1 MPTTRA
7 QEAAEKRNLR
17 TREPPADQKHTATK
31 PTSKGKKPPSAPKAA
46 SPKKDAQPT
55 GRKAAQPKKDAQPK
69 AASAAQPEKESSPVL
84 GEKRE
89 PESEETQAETGEPPA
104 KKAKNEDPDRTPK
117 DDGSEDSAEADKENA
132 PARRHPAEGTYQP
145 GTIERGHI
153 YFFYRP
159 KVELEEAHSLDE
171 VQRFYMLLVPRPP
184 QFATYDSRADSQP
197 KGEEE
202 DQEMNLIETGADA
215 VPAPEPKGETKKRFR
230 LLVIG
235 KKGLPDPEAGG
246 GGKGGGRKQV
256 FWSTVSTVSEDLKKL
271 EEGLGPKQYET
282 KTRGTR
288 HQAAARLAARGAYAI
303 VNNEA
308 ARTPSQRETHFGYHL
323 SHPDDEH
330 FGEVQETLGIHKASS
345 FVLQVKNPL
354 APPSG
359 GAQAG
364 LPKGQR
370 AEYPEEILES
380 VFGKGGSRGRESYG
394 LRFAPVERPELLD
407 YEGAELLF
415 IAARSGEQGLEASL
429 GEGRGHALEEA
440 EKGESKEKLDEVMK
454 ELAMDD
460 GKIPA
465 NPLEGGWA

>member
-17 TREPPADQKHTATK
+17 TRHQPEDSKHAPA
-31 PTSKGKKPPSAPKAA
+31 KPPSKAKKPA
-46 SPKKDAQPT
+46 SSRKPPSSKKGAH
-55 GRKAAQPKKDAQPK
+55 AKK
-69 AASAAQPEKESSPVL
+69 ETSPAV

-89 PESEETQAETGEPPA
+89 PEVDDHQAESEEPAA
-104 KKAKNEDPDRTPK
+104 KKVKTEEPAQKEEQADGK
-117 DDGSEDSAEADKENA
+117 EEGSEADADKENA
-132 PARRHPAEGTYQP
+132 PAKRHPAESMYQA

-159 KVELEEAHSLDE
+159 KVELEEAHSMDD

-184 QFATYDSRADSQP
+184 QFATHTDSRNDTHAKNDDE
-197 KGEEE
+197 G
-202 DQEMNLIETGADA
+202 QEMNLIGSGADA
-215 VPAPEPKGETKKRFR
+215 VPAPEPKGQTKKRFR
-230 LLVIG
+230 LMLIG
-235 KKGLPDPEAGG
+235 KKGLPDPDAGG

-256 FWSTVSTVSEDLKKL
+256 FWATVATVSDDLEKL
-271 EEGLGPKQYET
+271 EEGLGPKTYET

-359 GAQAG
+359 PAQVG
-364 LPKGQR
+364 LPKGRR
-370 AEYPEEILES
+370 AEYPEEIMAG
-380 VFGKGGSRGRESYG
+380 VFGKGGHRGRESYG
-394 LRFAPVERPELLD
+394 LRFASVERQELLD
-407 YEGAELLF
+407 HEGAELLF
-415 IAARSGEQGLEASL
+415 IAARSGEQGLEISL

-440 EKGESKEKLDEVMK
+440 EKDESKETMEEVMK
-454 ELAMDD
+454 EIAMND

-465 NPLEGGWA
+465 DPLEGGWA

>member
-17 TREPPADQKHTATK
+17 SHQQTEDQKQAAASK
-31 PTSKGKKPPSAPKAA
+31 PVSKGKKRA
-46 SPKKDAQPT
+46 SPRKPASMKKT
-55 GRKAAQPKKDAQPK
+55 RVKKE
-69 AASAAQPEKESSPVL
+69 ASPEV

-89 PESEETQAETGEPPA
+89 PGAEDKKEEPPA
-104 KKAKNEDPDRTPK
+104 KKAKTEENQKVEDQSAAK
-117 DDGSEDSAEADKENA
+117 EEGSEDADADSNKENA
-132 PARRHPAEGTYQP
+132 PAKRHPAESMYQA

-159 KVELEEAHSLDE
+159 KVELEEAHSLDD

-184 QFATYDSRADSQP
+184 QFASPGSSGGTQSKDDD
-197 KGEEE
+197 E
-202 DQEMNLIETGADA
+202 DQEMNLIESGADA
-215 VPAPEPKGETKKRFR
+215 VPATEPKDQSKKRFR
-230 LLVIG
+230 LLIIG

-246 GGKGGGRKQV
+246 GGAGGGRKQV
-256 FWSTVSTVSEDLKKL
+256 FWAAVSSIGEDLKKL
-271 EEGLGPKQYET
+271 EEGLGPKEYET

-303 VNNEA
+303 VNNENA
-308 ARTPSQRETHFGYHL
+308 GTPSQRETHFGYHL

-330 FGEVQETLGIHKASS
+330 FGEVQQTLGIHKASS

-359 GAQAG
+359 PAQVG

-370 AEYPEEILES
+370 AEYPEEIMEG
-380 VFGKGGSRGRESYG
+380 VFGKGGKRGRESYG
-394 LRFAPVERPELLD
+394 LRFAPVERRELLD
-407 YEGAELLF
+407 HEGAELLF
-415 IAARSGEQGLEASL
+415 IAARSGQEGLETSL

-440 EKGESKEKLDEVMK
+440 EKDEGKETMDEVMQ
-454 ELAMDD
+454 EIAMDD
-460 GKIPA
+460 GKNPA
-465 NPLEGGWA
+465 DPLEGEWA

>member
-17 TREPPADQKHTATK
+17 TRQPPEDSKHPPAKPPSKAKK
-31 PTSKGKKPPSAPKAA
+31 PTSRRKPPS
-46 SPKKDAQPT
+46 SKKGAHV
-55 GRKAAQPKKDAQPK
+55 
-69 AASAAQPEKESSPVL
+69 KESSPNA

-89 PESEETQAETGEPPA
+89 PNTEETQAEGEEPPA
-104 KKAKNEDPDRTPK
+104 KKIKAGESVQSEEQADARGKEE
-117 DDGSEDSAEADKENA
+117 GSEADANKENA
-132 PARRHPAEGTYQP
+132 PAKRHPAESMYQA

-159 KVELEEAHSLDE
+159 KVELEEAHSMDD

-184 QFATYDSRADSQP
+184 QFAMHTDNQGSAQAKNDD
-197 KGEEE
+197 EE
-202 DQEMNLIETGADA
+202 QEMNLIESGADA
-215 VPAPEPKGETKKRFR
+215 VPAPEPKGQTKKRFR
-230 LLVIG
+230 LLIIG
-235 KKGLPDPEAGG
+235 KKGLPDPDAG

-256 FWSTVSTVSEDLKKL
+256 FWATVATVSDDLKKL
-271 EEGLGPKQYET
+271 EEGLGPKTYET

-359 GAQAG
+359 PAQVG
-364 LPKGQR
+364 LPKGKR
-370 AEYPEEILES
+370 AEYPEEIMTG
-380 VFGKGGSRGRESYG
+380 VFGKGGHRGRESYG
-394 LRFAPVERPELLD
+394 LRFASVERQELLD
-407 YEGAELLF
+407 HEGAELLF
-415 IAARSGEQGLEASL
+415 IAARSGEQGLETSL
-429 GEGRGHALEEA
+429 GEGRGHALEEV
-440 EKGESKEKLDEVMK
+440 EKDESKETMDEVMK
-454 ELAMDD
+454 EIAMDD

-465 NPLEGGWA
+465 DPLEGEWA

>member
-7 QEAAEKRNLR
+7 QEAAEKGNLR
-17 TREPPADQKHTATK
+17 THQPADHQKEAAAKPASKTK
-31 PTSKGKKPPSAPKAA
+31 NPSSTRKSAAGKKGPQVKET
-46 SPKKDAQPT
+46 SPT
-55 GRKAAQPKKDAQPK
+55 
-69 AASAAQPEKESSPVL
+69 V

-89 PESEETQAETGEPPA
+89 PEAEEKQEETMEPPA
-104 KKAKNEDPDRTPK
+104 KKTKTEDEPRENEEQIN
-117 DDGSEDSAEADKENA
+117 GIEAGAEADADKENA
-132 PARRHPAEGTYQP
+132 PAKRHPAQSMYQA

-159 KVELEEAHSLDE
+159 KVELEEVHSLDD

-184 QFATYDSRADSQP
+184 QFAAPPESSTQAD
-197 KGEEE
+197 GDDEN
-202 DQEMNLIETGADA
+202 QEMNLIESGADA
-215 VPAPEPKGETKKRFR
+215 VPAAEPKGQTKKRFR

-235 KKGLPDPEAGG
+235 KKGLPDPDAGG

-256 FWSTVSTVSEDLKKL
+256 FWATVATVSDDLKKL
-271 EEGLGPKQYET
+271 EEGLGPKKYQT
-282 KTRGTR
+282 KTRGER
-288 HQAAARLAARGAYAI
+288 SQAAARLAARGAYAI

-359 GAQAG
+359 PGQVG
-364 LPKGQR
+364 LPQNRR
-370 AEYPEEILES
+370 ADYPEEVLEG
-380 VFGKGGSRGRESYG
+380 VFGKGGARGRESYG
-394 LRFAPVERPELLD
+394 LRFASVERRELLD

-415 IAARSGEQGLEASL
+415 IAARSGEEGLETSL

-440 EKGESKEKLDEVMK
+440 EKEESKETMDEVMK
-454 ELAMDD
+454 ELAMND

-465 NPLEGGWA
+465 DPLEGEWA

>member
-17 TREPPADQKHTATK
+17 TRGQPAEEQKQAAAK
-31 PTSKGKKPPSAPKAA
+31 PASSKGKKPA
-46 SPKKDAQPT
+46 STRKTSTSKKGAQA
-55 GRKAAQPKKDAQPK
+55 K
-69 AASAAQPEKESSPVL
+69 KESSPSV

-89 PESEETQAETGEPPA
+89 PETEGNEEKPAEEEPPA
-104 KKAKNEDPDRTPK
+104 KKAKTEEQTESK
-117 DDGSEDSAEADKENA
+117 SEGSAEADADKENA
-132 PARRHPAEGTYQP
+132 PAKRHPAESMYQA

-159 KVELEEAHSLDE
+159 KVELEEIHSLDD

-184 QFATYDSRADSQP
+184 SFASASDTKTETQA
-197 KGEEE
+197 KGDDE
-202 DQEMNLIETGADA
+202 DQEMNLIESGADA
-215 VPAPEPKGETKKRFR
+215 VPAPQPKGESKKRFR
-230 LLVIG
+230 LMVIG

-256 FWSTVSTVSEDLKKL
+256 FWATVATVSDDLKKL
-271 EEGLGPKQYET
+271 EEGLGPKEYET

-288 HQAAARLAARGAYAI
+288 HQAPARLAARGAYAI

-330 FGEVQETLGIHKASS
+330 FGEVQKTLGIHKASS

-354 APPSG
+354 APNSG
-359 GAQAG
+359 PGQG
-364 LPKGQR
+364 LPQGRR
-370 AEYPEEILES
+370 AEFPEDIMEG
-380 VFGKGGSRGRESYG
+380 VFGKGGQRGRESYG
-394 LRFAPVERPELLD
+394 LRFASVERREMLD
-407 YEGAELLF
+407 FEGAELLF
-415 IAARSGEQGLEASL
+415 IAARSGEEGLETSL

-440 EKGESKEKLDEVMK
+440 EKDESKETMDEVMK

-460 GKIPA
+460 GKIPVD
-465 NPLEGGWA
+465 PLEGKWA

>member
-7 QEAAEKRNLR
+7 QEAAEQRNLR
-17 TREPPADQKHTATK
+17 DRQPAEQKETAAK
-31 PTSKGKKPPSAPKAA
+31 PASKAKKPASTRKSAAGK
-46 SPKKDAQPT
+46 
-55 GRKAAQPKKDAQPK
+55 KAAQTKK
-69 AASAAQPEKESSPVL
+69 EESPTL

-89 PESEETQAETGEPPA
+89 PETEEKQEDTNEPPA
-104 KKAKNEDPDRTPK
+104 KKAKTEEKQTTTSGGGAHANVE
-117 DDGSEDSAEADKENA
+117 KENA
-132 PARRHPAEGTYQP
+132 PAKRHPAESMYQA

-159 KVELEEAHSLDE
+159 KIELEEAHSLDD

-184 QFATYDSRADSQP
+184 QFAAHSDSARS
-197 KGEEE
+197 KGDDE
-202 DQEMNLIETGADA
+202 DQEMNLIESGADA
-215 VPAPEPKGETKKRFR
+215 VPAPEPKGQTKKRFR

-256 FWSTVSTVSEDLKKL
+256 FWATVATVSDDLKKL
-271 EEGLGPKQYET
+271 EEGLGPKTYET

-288 HQAAARLAARGAYAI
+288 HQGAARLAARGAYAI

-330 FGEVQETLGIHKASS
+330 FGEVQEALGIHKASS

-359 GAQAG
+359 PAQVG
-364 LPKGQR
+364 LPKGRR
-370 AEYPEEILES
+370 AEYPEEILEG
-380 VFGKGGSRGRESYG
+380 VFGKGGERGRESYG
-394 LRFAPVERPELLD
+394 LRFASVERRELLD

-415 IAARSGEQGLEASL
+415 IAARSGEQGLETSL

-440 EKGESKEKLDEVMK
+440 EKSEGKETMDEVMK

-460 GKIPA
+460 GQIPVD
-465 NPLEGGWA
+465 PLEGEWA